1 MAAGTFE
8 EAIARTVVTTGSA
21 QLIYL
26 ICEALLDPGDI
37 VLVESP
43 TYFVF
48 LGPVETRGARAVR
61 VPIDEHGLQV
71 DALEARWAGSAIRA
85 SSIA

>member
-1 MAAGTFE
+1 M
-8 EAIARTVVTTGSA
+8 VTTGSA

-48 LGPVETRGARAVR
+48 LGPVETRSARAIR
-61 VPIDEHGLQV
+61 VPIDEK
-71 DALEARWAGSAIRA
+71 GSASMSWNRRSSAWKLRA
-85 SSIA
+85 NSSGSS